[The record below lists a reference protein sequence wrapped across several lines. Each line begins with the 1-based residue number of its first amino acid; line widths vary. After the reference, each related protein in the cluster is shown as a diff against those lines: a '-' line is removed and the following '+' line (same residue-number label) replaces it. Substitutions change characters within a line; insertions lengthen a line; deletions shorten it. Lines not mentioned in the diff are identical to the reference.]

1 MKKNNKR
8 TRLDIE
14 SEILAWAISIPMF
27 LIIFFQAL
35 SLA

>member
-1 MKKNNKR
+1 MKKNTKR

-14 SEILAWAISIPMF
+14 SEILGYAIGIPML